1 MIRKA
6 ASSFA
11 VIAFVL
17 AVGAPVTESVALAA
31 QKSCNCKKT
40 TVRRKRAVRSA
51 RVVKRASPKTTAP
64 KATAQVVGPVL
75 ATYILPE
82 NQTFRLRID
91 DAISSSTARVGDR
104 FRSTVLI
111 PVHASG
117 VEVVPAGS
125 AVEGRIAAVRA
136 ARSRGRA
143 GEIAVVFDALVLPD
157 GTRHQIEG
165 ALTDLRDED
174 SGEVDSESHVTG
186 RSSETRQIIF
196 VGGGTGGGAAIG
208 GAVGGGKGAAI
219 GAAIGAGAGVVGA
232 MMSKGNEV
240 EVRRGTEIGMI
251 TLRPVTFTVESAR

>member
-1 MIRKA
+1 MKKKA
-6 ASSFA
+6 AGSIA
-11 VIAFVL
+11 VITL
-17 AVGAPVTESVALAA
+17 MLILGAPVTDSIAFAA
-31 QKSCNCKKT
+31 QKRNTCSCRKPT
-40 TVRRKRAVRSA
+40 IRRKRAVKSA
-51 RVVKRASPKTTAP
+51 RVTKAP
-64 KATAQVVGPVL
+64 APAATAQVVGPVY
-75 ATYILPE
+75 ATYVLPE
-82 NQTFRLRID
+82 NQTFRLKMD
-91 DAISSSTARVGDR
+91 DAISSRTARVGDR

-111 PVHASG
+111 PVYASG

-125 AVEGRIAAVRA
+125 VVEGRVAAVRA

-143 GEIAVVFDALVLPD
+143 GEIAVVFDNLVLPD
-157 GTRHQIEG
+157 GTRQQIEG

-196 VGGGTGGGAAIG
+196 VGGGAGGGAILG
-208 GAVGGGKGAAI
+208 GAVGGGKGAGI

-251 TLRPVTFTVESAR
+251 TTRPITFTVQSDR

>member
-1 MIRKA
+1 MKRRA
-6 ASSFA
+6 ASWLA
-11 VIAFVL
+11 VMALML

-31 QKSCNCKKT
+31 QKRSTCNCKRT
-40 TVRRKRAVRSA
+40 TVRRKRAVKST
-51 RVVKRASPKTTAP
+51 RVAKASAP
-64 KATAQVVGPVL
+64 KATAQVTGPVL
-75 ATYILPE
+75 ATYVLPE
-82 NQTFRLRID
+82 NETFSLRIN
-91 DAISSSTARVGDR
+91 DALNSQTARIGDR
-104 FRSTVLI
+104 FRSTVLV
-111 PVHASG
+111 PVYASG

-125 AVEGRIAAVRA
+125 TVEGRVAAVRA

-165 ALTDLRDED
+165 ALTDLRDEN
-174 SGEVDSESHVTG
+174 SGDVDSESHVTG

-196 VGGGTGGGAAIG
+196 VGGGTGVGAAIG
-208 GAVGGGKGAAI
+208 GVVGGGKGAAI

-251 TLRPVTFTVESAR
+251 TTRPITFTVQSDR